1 MEIQK
6 KCTFGRK
13 KKKMQ
18 KKSILYG
25 ILAGVATI
33 LYLLGFYFYKKSLF
47 LDTTVC
53 WSSLVFYLVAMFKA
67 TAEERERL
75 DYRIDLK
82 QAISAAFVTFVV
94 ANALYH
100 VFIQCITNVD
110 NDLIAI
116 QLAKTKE
123 YLEWAKTQTT
133 DFQQIEQLNQQLS
146 ASSKQTH
153 IPFNFND
160 ALVHFAQGCV
170 GGFILATGIGAM
182 MKTE

>member
-1 MEIQK
+1 MYLWA
-6 KCTFGRK
+6 K
-13 KKKMQ
+13 KKSMQ

-25 ILAGVATI
+25 VLAGIATM

-53 WSSLVFYLVAMFKA
+53 WSSLVFYLIAMFKA
-67 TAEERERL
+67 TADERERL

-94 ANALYH
+94 ANVIYH
-100 VFIQCITNVD
+100 VFIQFMTNTDV
-110 NDLIAI
+110 DLITI
-116 QLAKTKE
+116 QLEKTKE

-146 ASSKQTH
+146 ETSKQTN
-153 IPFNFND
+153 IPFSFND

-170 GGFILATGIGAM
+170 GGFILAMGIGAM